1 MCHVT
6 GFLPYFYIP
15 APVGFRREQL
25 KPFQLALEVL
35 PPSTIHCCFC
45 AVTNVETESGESRTT
60 GYPSR

>member
-25 KPFQLALEVL
+25 KPFQLALEVPTPPHN
-35 PPSTIHCCFC
+35 PPSTVTSGGLSCCD
-45 AVTNVETESGESRTT
+45 
-60 GYPSR
+60 